1 MAQIRPRDLLTD
13 GLLARLGGTSP
24 YASALAGQV
33 LAGSAPAGI
42 APAVSASAPVP
53 GAGSSTGPDI
63 AAVLRRDIARLADVD
78 YLKVALPP
86 EFGGLGCTL
95 RQAAC
100 GQRRLARHAPL
111 TALAVSA
118 HLYWTGAAAD
128 AYRAGDD
135 SVRWILLEAARGALF
150 AAGHGGVAAGGD
162 LRLADPQSRCEPAG
176 ESGYRF
182 RNPAV
187 LSSLTPTWDWV
198 AVHAIHPAAGPAH
211 PRPDAVLAFAGRG
224 SRCAPAFRVA
234 RVAPAGAPA
243 DIFASSAIGW
253 GHAILASVQYSD
265 ARRAFNAAMA
275 STAAELADSPGG
287 AGRAAPARPVAGGRG
302 RAPPGRHE
310 GADRRHHPPLAAGGR
325 HHPRPRRAAAD
336 RHLRHAA
343 RGCRGR
349 RPGAR
354 PARPDRRRPGRG
366 GSVAARQGFFATP
379 TSISMLPA
387 GGGLST
393 GPSGR
398 Q

>member
-42 APAVSASAPVP
+42 AAAAGPSGPGTAS
-53 GAGSSTGPDI
+53 GTGPDI
-63 AAVLRRDIARLADVD
+63 AAVLRRDIARIADVD

-135 SVRWILLEAARGALF
+135 SVRWILLEAARGAIF

-182 RNPAV
+182 ANPAV

-198 AVHAIHPAAGPAH
+198 AVHAIHPASGTAH

-234 RVAPAGAPA
+234 RVAPAGAPT

-275 STAAELADSPGG
+275 SATAGLADGPADGG
-287 AGRAAPARPVAGGRG
+287 AGAPHPLDQWPVAEAGLRLDDMKARIADVTHPWPLVAETTPDLGGQRLIGIYAMRHEVAEGAARVHDLLAQLAAPAV
-302 RAPPGRHE
+302 
-310 GADRRHHPPLAAGGR
+310 
-325 HHPRPRRAAAD
+325 AAA
-336 RHLRHAA
+336 
-343 RGCRGR
+343 
-349 RPGAR
+349 
-354 PARPDRRRPGRG
+354 
-366 GSVAARQGFFATP
+366 
-379 TSISMLPA
+379 
-387 GGGLST
+387 
-393 GPSGR
+393 
-398 Q
+398 